1 VDTAAELSVV
11 LVYGSDPAWDS
22 QDRAESDRE
31 SRRLACAMRRQGHSV
46 SLLSVCD
53 ADLQKALSAFEPD
66 GVLVFNWCEGLPG
79 VHHSEALVAE
89 TLEKLRFTYTGA
101 SARTLRLCYDKGRV
115 KRRLQARGVPTPRW
129 MLLSAPEIGDWD
141 AFPAI
146 VKPSGE
152 HCSMGVDEGAVVAD
166 AAELRQRISYVLD
179 TFRQPA
185 LVEEFIDGREFH
197 VALWG
202 NQHLEMLPPV
212 EMDFSAFDDVR
223 QRLCTHDAKFAPS
236 SEAYQKIKSYVPA
249 RLTADEMSQLEEVS
263 KAAYRALD
271 CRDYGRID
279 VRLHDGVFY
288 VIDINPNADISADAS
303 LALAAGKAGY
313 CYGRFGSRV
322 LDLAAERHPQIAPE
336 RASKAFPHAQQ
347 AALSAQAI

>member
-1 VDTAAELSVV
+1 MLTAAELSVL
-11 LVYGSDPAWDS
+11 LVYGNDPAWDS
-22 QDRAESDRE
+22 EDREESDRE

-46 SLLSVCD
+46 SLVSVCD
-53 ADLQKALSAFEPD
+53 ADLPKALSAYEPS

-115 KRRLQARGVPTPRW
+115 KKRLQSLGIPTPRW
-129 MLLSAPEIGDWD
+129 KLLSALEAGAWD
-141 AFPAI
+141 GFPAI
-146 VKPSGE
+146 VKPASE
-152 HCSMGVDEGAVVAD
+152 HCSMGVDEGAVVSD
-166 AAELRQRISYVLD
+166 AAELQERVAYVLD

-185 LVEEFIDGREFH
+185 LVEDFIDGREFH

-212 EMDFSAFDDVR
+212 EMDFSCFDDIH
-223 QRLCTHDAKFAPS
+223 QRLCSHDAKFAPD

-249 RLTADEMSQLEEVS
+249 RLTADELAQLEAVS

-279 VRLHDGVFY
+279 VRLREGVFY
-288 VIDINPNADISADAS
+288 VLDINPNADISADAS
-303 LALAAGKAGY
+303 LAMAAGKAGY

-322 LDLAAERHPQIAPE
+322 LDLAAQRHPQNPP
-336 RASKAFPHAQQ
+336 PHQ
-347 AALSAQAI
+347 